1 MGVVLKMKSVSVV
14 FLALATTCLVS
25 AKSYDNYKLIRTTPL
40 SLNQALELQKWVE
53 DYDFWRP
60 ARSGLSADIMVSP
73 LKYEYLT
80 NRLDNLEIQFAIV
93 MEDVGAV
100 IKSQPDHM
108 SAVREGNGIT
118 FDKYYSPTELNAYI
132 D

>member
-1 MGVVLKMKSVSVV
+1 MKSVTVI
-14 FLALATTCLVS
+14 FLALATTCL

-40 SLNQALELQKWVE
+40 SLNQALELQKWDE

-118 FDKYYSPTELNAYI
+118 FDKYYSHSEVK
-132 D
+132 